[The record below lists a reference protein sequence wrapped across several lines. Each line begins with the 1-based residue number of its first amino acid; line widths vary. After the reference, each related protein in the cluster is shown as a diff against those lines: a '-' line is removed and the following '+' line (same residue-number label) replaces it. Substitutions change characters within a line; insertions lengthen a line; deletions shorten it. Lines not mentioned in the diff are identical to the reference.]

1 MTKAFFETVELN
13 DTHLNAFNIIES
25 KNKKQQKEKVEQ
37 RILNSKDNFA
47 KMTERAKQFG
57 Y

>member
-1 MTKAFFETVELN
+1 MTKAFFETIELK
-13 DTHLNAFNIIES
+13 DEHLKAFDS
-25 KNKKQQKEKVEQ
+25 FSKKNKQKQKEKVEQ
-37 RILNSKDNFA
+37 RILNSKMNFI